1 LRCWVSLFA
10 VVLAACTV
18 LSVSWACASG
28 PEEASGAVADA
39 ERSLRDAFR
48 VVSDAEAFGANVSG
62 LLDRLNEAGGALTS
76 AGVALAEGNYSG
88 AVGWA
93 GTCRA
98 LSEDVSGDADVLKS
112 DAVARAAGWWLT
124 VSFSAVG
131 AGVFVAALFLVW
143 RWFRRTYEGKLLESR
158 PEAVA

>member
-1 LRCWVSLFA
+1 VLVACLVS
-10 VVLAACTV
+10 
-18 LSVSWACASG
+18 SVPWACAVG
-28 PEEASGAVADA
+28 PEEASGAFADA
-39 ERSLRDAFR
+39 DRSLRDAFR
-48 VVSDAEAFGANVSG
+48 VVSDAEAFGVNVSG
-62 LLDRLNEAGGALTS
+62 LLGRLNEAGGALTS
-76 AGVALAEGNYSG
+76 AGVALAAGNYSG
-88 AVGWA
+88 AVSLA

-98 LSEDVSGDADVLKS
+98 LAEGVSGYAGVLKS

-131 AGVFVAALFLVW
+131 AALFVATLLLVW